1 MSVAFD
7 SMWKTYTL
15 TLKGQMTH
23 RVELGSDARGNLVR
37 IENALDKNAGAFA
50 QRSGAA

>member
-37 IENALDKNAGAFA
+37 IENALDKMPE
-50 QRSGAA
+50 RLLSLIHI